1 MIMRSIIF
9 DMDLT
14 LVDTTCLE
22 ELRHRREWSQVYN
35 LIPKTSM
42 YAGMADVL
50 EVIRKHNI
58 KTAIVSTSPRPYIE
72 RLIAFYNIPAQYIVS
87 YHDAKPIKPHPAP
100 MLKALELMEVSAKQA
115 ISFGDRVIDIQASND
130 AGIESVACFWG
141 TKEKSE
147 LLQSGYSHAIVRPDE
162 ILTLIR

>member
-1 MIMRSIIF
+1 MKNIIF

-22 ELRHRREWSQVYN
+22 EARHSRNWNLAYS
-35 LIPKTSM
+35 LIPQTTM
-42 YAGMADVL
+42 YPEMNEVL
-50 EVIRKHNI
+50 GIIRKHQI
-58 KTAIVSTSPRPYIE
+58 KMAIVSTSPRPYIE
-72 RLIAFYNIPAQYIVS
+72 RLVSHYSIPTQYIVS

-100 MLKALELMEVSAKQA
+100 MLKALEMMDVLPKDT
-115 ISFGDRVIDIQASND
+115 ISFGDRVIDIQASNA

-141 TKEKSE
+141 TKEKAD
-147 LLQSGYSHAIVRPDE
+147 LLRSDYSHAIIRPSE